1 MDLKGWVTEKFG
13 DTDKTLLDESVYSNK
28 NLRKD
33 ISKLEH
39 SLKKKEKKMDRHQE
53 NYRQLLQE
61 GAQAGSMKRKKYA
74 QKAKFEKKKYEVN
87 KKQYKAASVKL
98 GTLISIQGMR
108 EIIDMHSSENLEFDG
123 VLDNEPDA
131 QEVQSRIME
140 RMAEFGLEMEDIQ
153 EIQDALDVPIMGD
166 DIETDTEEEEMIME
180 QLAASEMSAEE
191 VDIEEEDVD
200 DEDLLEGD
208 MDEGIDIED
217 DEIGI

>member
-1 MDLKGWVTEKFG
+1 MDLKGWVNEKFG

-28 NLRKD
+28 DLRKD

-53 NYRQLLQE
+53 KYRQLLQE
-61 GAQAGSMKRKKYA
+61 GAQADSMKRKKYA

-108 EIIDMHSSENLEFDG
+108 EIMDMHSSENLEFDG
-123 VLDNEPDA
+123 VLDNEPDT

-153 EIQDALDVPIMGD
+153 QIQDALDVPIMGD

-180 QLAASEMSAEE
+180 QLAASEMSAEQ
-191 VDIEEEDVD
+191 VDIEAEDVD

-208 MDEGIDIED
+208 IDEGIDIED
-217 DEIGI
+217 DEMGI